1 MNKQDFWRNFSL
13 NRELHVSGAF
23 IYDGMRELRSL
34 QTFDNADQV
43 FQVAYP
49 LAVGFER
56 LLKIAIVLLE
66 YKSGMDQAKFERS
79 LITHNHLDLLSRVKK
94 LKPVHLQTE
103 HHELLQ
109 ILGKFYKSYRYDR
122 FSIDSVFSDSSETAD
137 LLRYYSKHIPTFDG
151 SHDQFFGEAP
161 SCPNE
166 IGIFTAK
173 VCRKICS
180 VLYKLVHDAAG
191 DINLYTYELRSDSK
205 AYKVFICN
213 ELDFVAEDLLW
224 KEILVFLMNTR
235 ADTPELGF
243 LREIKPLD
251 LDPGMIPD
259 YLQCLGSD
267 LKKIEHI
274 EELKELYRQI
284 EDAGQREELISIIGN
299 KHILIGDDDEEPDTE
314 SQP

>member
-23 IYDGMRELRSL
+23 IYDGMRELRAL
-34 QTFDNADQV
+34 QTFDNADEV

-66 YKSGMDQAKFERS
+66 YKPGIDQDKFEKS
-79 LITHNHLDLLSRVKK
+79 LITHNHLDLLSRLRK
-94 LKPVHLQTE
+94 LKKVPLGAK

-122 FSIDSVFSDSSETAD
+122 FNINSVFSDSSETAD
-137 LLRYYSKHIPTFDG
+137 LLRYYTKHISTFDG
-151 SHDQFFGEAP
+151 SPDPFFGEAP
-161 SCPNE
+161 GCPDE
-166 IGIFTAK
+166 IRVFTGK
-173 VCRKICS
+173 VCCKICS
-180 VLYKLVHDAAG
+180 VLYKLVHDAALE
-191 DINLYTYELRSDSK
+191 INLYTYEIRPDSK
-205 AYKVFICN
+205 AYKVFMCE
-213 ELDFVAEDLLW
+213 ELDFAKEDLLW

-235 ADTPELGF
+235 ADTPWLRF
-243 LREIKPLD
+243 LRQIKPLD
-251 LDPGMIPD
+251 LDLGVIPD

-274 EELKELYRQI
+274 EELKERYRHI
-284 EDAGQREELISIIGN
+284 EDACAREELISSIGN
-299 KHILIGDDDEEPDTE
+299 RYISFDDDDGGCETE
-314 SQP
+314 